1 MAKQDDYIKTA
12 LRMPKALHAR
22 LTAQAEAKGRS
33 LNAEFIASLDGG
45 IGSDLPLELKARLEL
60 EAEKTGRS
68 FIAELVARLEASL
81 DPSDA
86 NELAFTVAGLSAA
99 LAEAEVELH
108 TLRLNAGSL
117 ATCLRLASKMLNST
131 ERDEINVRQM
141 TELWLKLAD
150 RFDINPSALKAEGD
164 VKIRALN
171 EAYDKVTRLF
181 DESGPGKATPSSA
194 TELAPPASSRRMNF
208 RKIT

>member
-12 LRMPKALHAR
+12 LRIPKALHAR

-45 IGSDLPLELKARLEL
+45 AGADLPLELKAKLQ
-60 EAEKTGRS
+60 EAADLSGRS
-68 FIAELVARLEASL
+68 FNAEIAARLQASL
-81 DPSDA
+81 DSVD
-86 NELAFTVAGLSAA
+86 EKGLAFAVAAISAG

-181 DESGPGKATPSSA
+181 DESESGNATPSSA
-194 TELAPPASSRRMNF
+194 AELAPPAPSRRMNF